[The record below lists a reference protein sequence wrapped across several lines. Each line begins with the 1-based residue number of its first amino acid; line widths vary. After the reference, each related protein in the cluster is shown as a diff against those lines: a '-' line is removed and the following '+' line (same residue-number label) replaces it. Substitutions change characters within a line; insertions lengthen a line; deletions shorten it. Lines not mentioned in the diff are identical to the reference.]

1 MVSRSLLAALVM
13 PLLASSC
20 YAQWGGPWGGYSY
33 HASTAEEG
41 YQRGL
46 ADVIRSQGMYN
57 LETSRANINQQEA
70 NAAYI
75 ENRNRAQEVWFD
87 MRRRNDAFRAEQA
100 GPKVTSEQIFRI
112 NAQRAPKRLND
123 DQIDPVTGELHWPLI
138 LTSMVY
144 DPYRKAIDS
153 GFQKRSQKGSFS
165 TYESHQ
171 EVVKAV
177 DTMYDELKKRIRDY
191 EPQQYIDANR
201 FMEALSYDVRFPS
214 S

>member
-1 MVSRSLLAALVM
+1 MVSRSLMAALVL

-20 YAQWGGPWGGYSY
+20 YAQYWGGPWGGGY
-33 HASTAEEG
+33 HASTAAEG

-46 ADVIRSQGMYN
+46 ADVVRSQGQYN
-57 LETSRANINQQEA
+57 LDTSRANVNQQEA

-100 GPKVTSEQIFRI
+100 GPRVTSEQIFRI

-123 DQIDPVTGELHWPLI
+123 DQIDPVTGELHWPLL
-138 LTSMVY
+138 LTSMIY
-144 DPYRKAIDS
+144 TPYREVIDA
-153 GFQKRSQKGSFS
+153 GFENRHQKGSFS
-165 TYESHQ
+165 DFDAHQ
-171 EVVKAV
+171 TVVKAV
-177 DTMYDELKKRIRDY
+177 DSMYDELKKRIRDY

-201 FMEALSYDVRFPS
+201 FMEALSHDVRFPS

>member
-1 MVSRSLLAALVM
+1 MVSRSLMAALLL

-20 YAQWGGPWGGYSY
+20 YAQYWGGPWGGGY
-33 HASTAEEG
+33 HASTAAEG

-46 ADVIRSQGMYN
+46 ADVIRSQGQYN
-57 LETSRANINQQEA
+57 LDTSRANVNQQEA

-87 MRRRNDAFRAEQA
+87 MRRRNDAYRAEKA

-123 DQIDPVTGELHWPLI
+123 DQIDPVTGELHWPLL

-144 DPYRKAIDS
+144 TPYREVIDK
-153 GFQKRSQKGSFS
+153 GFEKRHQKGSFVD
-165 TYESHQ
+165 YDSHQ
-171 EVVKAV
+171 DVVKAV
-177 DTMYDELKKRIRDY
+177 DSMYEELKKRIRDY
-191 EPQQYIDANR
+191 EPQQYVDANR